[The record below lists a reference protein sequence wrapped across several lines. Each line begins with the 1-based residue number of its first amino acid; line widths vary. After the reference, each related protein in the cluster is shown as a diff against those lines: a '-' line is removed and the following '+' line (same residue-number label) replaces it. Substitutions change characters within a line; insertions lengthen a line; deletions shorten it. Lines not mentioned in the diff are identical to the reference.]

1 MVRQAQKEGQA
12 KAASPEVAR
21 VASSIKKSDAKDF
34 ASTKHKGLPE
44 KKKMNEEGYDHL
56 RDMGKIP
63 PTKGK
68 KDATTMPK
76 SYKRSPEPKKG
87 KSALDI
93 VKANIRKQYGK
104 GAIMGEDVNCDDRKA
119 MAAQHKAV
127 HNKKKDETGGMPAT
141 VTAKNRRGQM
151 QGVDEQSLNEL
162 GPNTMRNYIIGA
174 TKDVAKRASDPESRS
189 GPKYAKKM
197 SRMDGV
203 MKAGDKLAKKAS
215 GDKMGRSYKEE
226 VIPEGTQE
234 SGRSN
239 YGKASVRNMRRF
251 GYGGNNTTKE
261 NRRGEAISKRETEHK
276 ASRGVKGSTQ
286 KREDKMKP
294 VKWSNKNNEDN
305 RTEEV
310 LHEKETALDRAKR
323 NIGRDPKKKTC
334 WDGWRARGTKMKGG
348 KSVPNCVKESDIAS
362 ILARL
367 EKKRISKG
375 GDPEKSPLPSMKKY
389 HADKKKKE
397 VKEGVMGMVKRA
409 AGIKQKPAKK
419 TTGRDAG
426 AIAAKIMRD
435 KEQRKYV
442 SFLPANEE
450 VYTGPKKGDLKGY
463 GSKAFKEYEKNMDP
477 KKRQALKDKATKGM
491 KFTHEAIKYDS
502 KGSSMDYFLGAD
514 PKKTKEYK
522 ALKKKKTQKEGTSYG
537 LYKGSGK
544 PSGAMKK
551 YLDRKA
557 KMLQK
562 KRDSQSDAAKNNPH
576 FDSTV
581 PSPSGRNKYEHV
593 SFKSYFTE
601 GNKTA
606 RMLHKSKT
614 SVTGN
619 ISADR
624 GGDEKKNKESRK
636 GLEKDLKKKGI
647 GYTKGVG
654 KYKYDSGETG
664 TEVSYQTSKPAKM
677 SKRKFGKTMRR
688 LGRKH
693 GQESVVTKDKNKPAR
708 LHDTESKKP
717 GKSINI
723 GKSKPGSNPSG
734 QGETSGNKVRGKS
747 LPKKQNKGAYHYG

>member
-44 KKKMNEEGYDHL
+44 KKKMNEEGYDHY
-56 RDMGKIP
+56 RDNILMKGGDHRSKETKNKSYTP
-63 PTKGK
+63 SKPMKGK
-68 KDATTMPK
+68 TAAQKAA
-76 SYKRSPEPKKG
+76 KG

-104 GAIMGEDVNCDDRKA
+104 GAIMGEDVNCADRKE

-151 QGVDEQSLNEL
+151 QGVDE
-162 GPNTMRNYIIGA
+162 G
-174 TKDVAKRASDPESRS
+174 K
-189 GPKYAKKM
+189 
-197 SRMDGV
+197 
-203 MKAGDKLAKKAS
+203 
-215 GDKMGRSYKEE
+215 
-226 VIPEGTQE
+226 QE
-234 SGRSN
+234 TGRSN
-239 YGKASVRNMRRF
+239 YGKASVRNMRRL
-251 GYGGNNTTKE
+251 GKGGNRDDSAERLVGIN
-261 NRRGEAISKRETEHK
+261 KREAEHK

-323 NIGRDPKKKTC
+323 NIGRDPDKKTC
-334 WDGWRARGTKMKGG
+334 WTGYKAKGTKMKGG

-389 HADKKKKE
+389 HADKKKKVE
-397 VKEGVMGMVKRA
+397 EGVMGMIKRA
-409 AGIKQKPAKK
+409 AGVKAKK

-435 KEQRKYV
+435 KEQKKYV

-450 VYTGPKKGDLKGY
+450 IDRPYTGPDKKDRAVIKKMDNKKFA
-463 GSKAFKEYEKNMDP
+463 SKLADYEKNMDP

-537 LYKGSGK
+537 LYKGTGK

-551 YLDRKA
+551 YLDKKA
-557 KMLQK
+557 KMLTK
-562 KRDSQSDAAKNNPH
+562 KRDAQSDAAKNNPH
-576 FDSTV
+576 FDSTQ

-593 SFKSYFTE
+593 SFKNYFTE
-601 GNKTA
+601 GNNTA

-624 GGDEKKNKESRK
+624 GGDEKKNQASRK

-647 GYTKGVG
+647 GYKKGVG

-664 TEVSYQTSKPAKM
+664 TEVSYQTSKPDKM
-677 SKRKFGKTMRR
+677 SKRRFGKTMRR

-693 GQESVVTKDKNKPAR
+693 GQESVITKDKKKPAR

-723 GKSKPGSNPSG
+723 GKSKGGSNPSG
-734 QGETSGNKVRGKS
+734 MGQTSGDKVRSGK
-747 LPKKQNKGAYHYG
+747 LPNKSKKGAYHYG

>member
-56 RDMGKIP
+56 RDRGMIP

-76 SYKRSPEPKKG
+76 SYKRSPEKKGG

-93 VKANIRKQYGK
+93 VKDRIRKEYGK
-104 GAIMGEDVNCDDRKA
+104 GAIMGEENLEEKKKGLWDNIHAKRKRGEKPAKKGDKDYPETLNVEDVNCDDRKKMVA
-119 MAAQHKAV
+119 DHGALH
-127 HNKKKDETGGMPAT
+127 KKKSDETGGLPRPVA
-141 VTAKNRRGQM
+141 AKNR
-151 QGVDEQSLNEL
+151 V
-162 GPNTMRNYIIGA
+162 A
-174 TKDVAKRASDPESRS
+174 TKQGIDEAK
-189 GPKYAKKM
+189 
-197 SRMDGV
+197 V
-203 MKAGDKLAKKAS
+203 DK
-215 GDKMGRSYKEE
+215 GRSD
-226 VIPEGTQE
+226 
-234 SGRSN
+234 
-239 YGKASVRNMRRF
+239 YGKASIRNYRRMGPGHGDPGMF
-251 GYGGNNTTKE
+251 DPEGKRGKTIDK
-261 NRRGEAISKRETEHK
+261 RREEHK
-276 ASRGVKGSTQ
+276 ARRGVKGAKVPAYKVS
-286 KREDKMKP
+286 E
-294 VKWSNKNNEDN
+294 
-305 RTEEV
+305 
-310 LHEKETALDRAKR
+310 ETALDKAKK
-323 NIGRDPKKKTC
+323 NIGRDPDKKTC
-334 WDGWRARGTKMKGG
+334 WKGYKAVGTKMKGG
-348 KSVPNCVKESDIAS
+348 KSVPDCQ
-362 ILARL
+362 
-367 EKKRISKG
+367 
-375 GDPEKSPLPSMKKY
+375 
-389 HADKKKKE
+389 
-397 VKEGVMGMVKRA
+397 KEGVMGMVKRA

-557 KMLQK
+557 KMLTK
-562 KRDSQSDAAKNNPH
+562 KRNAQSDAAKNNPH
-576 FDSTV
+576 FDSTQ
-581 PSPSGRNKYEHV
+581 PSPSGRNKYEQV
-593 SFKSYFTE
+593 SFKDYFTE
-601 GNKTA
+601 GNNTA

-624 GGDEKKNKESRK
+624 GGDEKKNQASRK

-647 GYTKGVG
+647 GYKKGVG

-664 TEVSYQTSKPAKM
+664 TEVSYQTSKPDKM
-677 SKRKFGKTMRR
+677 SKRRFGKTMRR

-693 GQESVVTKDKNKPAR
+693 GQESVITKDKSKPAR

-723 GKSKPGSNPSG
+723 GKSKGGSNPSG
-734 QGETSGNKVRGKS
+734 MGQTSGDKVRSGK
-747 LPKKQNKGAYHYG
+747 LPN

>member
-56 RDMGKIP
+56 RDMGMIP

-93 VKANIRKQYGK
+93 VKGNIRKKYGK
-104 GAIMGEDVNCDDRKA
+104 GAIMGEENLEEKKKGLWDNIHAKRKRGEKPAKKGDKDYPETLNVEDVNCDDRKKMVA
-119 MAAQHKAV
+119 DHGALH
-127 HNKKKDETGGMPAT
+127 KKKSDETGGLPRPVA
-141 VTAKNRRGQM
+141 AKNR
-151 QGVDEQSLNEL
+151 V
-162 GPNTMRNYIIGA
+162 A
-174 TKDVAKRASDPESRS
+174 TKQGIDEAK
-189 GPKYAKKM
+189 
-197 SRMDGV
+197 V
-203 MKAGDKLAKKAS
+203 DK
-215 GDKMGRSYKEE
+215 GRSD
-226 VIPEGTQE
+226 
-234 SGRSN
+234 
-239 YGKASVRNMRRF
+239 YGKASIRNYRRMGPGHGEPGMF
-251 GYGGNNTTKE
+251 DPEGKRGKTIEK
-261 NRRGEAISKRETEHK
+261 RREEHK
-276 ASRGVKGSTQ
+276 ARRGVKGAKVPAYKVS
-286 KREDKMKP
+286 E
-294 VKWSNKNNEDN
+294 
-305 RTEEV
+305 
-310 LHEKETALDRAKR
+310 ETALDKAKK
-323 NIGRDPKKKTC
+323 NIGRDPDKKTC
-334 WDGWRARGTKMKGG
+334 WTGYKAKGTKMKGG

-435 KEQRKYV
+435 KEQKKYV
-442 SFLPANEE
+442 GFLPANEE
-450 VYTGPKKGDLKGY
+450 IDRPYTGPDKKDRAVIKKMDNKKFAAKL
-463 GSKAFKEYEKNMDP
+463 ADYEKNMDP

-576 FDSTV
+576 FDSTQ
-581 PSPSGRNKYEHV
+581 PSPSGRNKYEQV
-593 SFKSYFTE
+593 SFKDYFTE
-601 GNKTA
+601 GNNTA

-624 GGDEKKNKESRK
+624 GGDEKKNQASRK

-647 GYTKGVG
+647 GYKKGVG

-664 TEVSYQTSKPAKM
+664 TEVSYQTSKPDKM
-677 SKRKFGKTMRR
+677 SKRRFGKTMRR

-693 GQESVVTKDKNKPAR
+693 GQESVITKDKSKPAR

-723 GKSKPGSNPSG
+723 GKSKGGSNPSG
-734 QGETSGNKVRGKS
+734 MGQTSGDKVRSGK
-747 LPKKQNKGAYHYG
+747 LPSKSKKGAYHYG

>member
-174 TKDVAKRASDPESRS
+174 TKDVAKRASDPESHS

-442 SFLPANEE
+442 SFLPANE
-450 VYTGPKKGDLKGY
+450 
-463 GSKAFKEYEKNMDP
+463 
-477 KKRQALKDKATKGM
+477 
-491 KFTHEAIKYDS
+491 AIKYDS

-557 KMLQK
+557 KMLTK
-562 KRDSQSDAAKNNPH
+562 KRNAQSDAAKNNPH
-576 FDSTV
+576 FDSTQ

>member
-56 RDMGKIP
+56 RDRGMIP

-76 SYKRSPEPKKG
+76 SYKRSPEKKGG

-93 VKANIRKQYGK
+93 VKDRIRKEYGK
-104 GAIMGEDVNCDDRKA
+104 GAIMGEENLEEKKKGLWDNIHAKRKRGEKPAKKGDKDYPETLNVEDVNCDDRKKMVA
-119 MAAQHKAV
+119 DHGALH
-127 HNKKKDETGGMPAT
+127 KKKSDETGGLPRPVA
-141 VTAKNRRGQM
+141 AKNR
-151 QGVDEQSLNEL
+151 V
-162 GPNTMRNYIIGA
+162 A
-174 TKDVAKRASDPESRS
+174 TKQGIDEAK
-189 GPKYAKKM
+189 
-197 SRMDGV
+197 V
-203 MKAGDKLAKKAS
+203 DK
-215 GDKMGRSYKEE
+215 GRSD
-226 VIPEGTQE
+226 
-234 SGRSN
+234 
-239 YGKASVRNMRRF
+239 YGKASIRNYRRMGPGHGDPGMF
-251 GYGGNNTTKE
+251 DPEGKRGKTIDK
-261 NRRGEAISKRETEHK
+261 RREEHK
-276 ASRGVKGSTQ
+276 ARRGVKGAKVPAYKVS
-286 KREDKMKP
+286 E
-294 VKWSNKNNEDN
+294 
-305 RTEEV
+305 
-310 LHEKETALDRAKR
+310 ETALDKAKK
-323 NIGRDPKKKTC
+323 NIGRDPDKKTC
-334 WDGWRARGTKMKGG
+334 WKGYKAVGTKMKGG
-348 KSVPNCVKESDIAS
+348 KSVPDCQ
-362 ILARL
+362 
-367 EKKRISKG
+367 
-375 GDPEKSPLPSMKKY
+375 
-389 HADKKKKE
+389 
-397 VKEGVMGMVKRA
+397 KEGVMGMIKRA
-409 AGIKQKPAKK
+409 AGVKAKK

-435 KEQRKYV
+435 KEQKKYV
-442 SFLPANEE
+442 SFLPAN
-450 VYTGPKKGDLKGY
+450 
-463 GSKAFKEYEKNMDP
+463 
-477 KKRQALKDKATKGM
+477 
-491 KFTHEAIKYDS
+491 EAIKYDS

-557 KMLQK
+557 KMLTK
-562 KRDSQSDAAKNNPH
+562 KRNAQSDAAKNNPH
-576 FDSTV
+576 FDSTQ

-593 SFKSYFTE
+593 SFKNYFTE
-601 GNKTA
+601 GNNTA

-624 GGDEKKNKESRK
+624 GGDEKKNQASRK

-647 GYTKGVG
+647 GYKKGVG

-664 TEVSYQTSKPAKM
+664 TEVSYQTSKPDKM
-677 SKRKFGKTMRR
+677 SKRRFGKTMRR

-693 GQESVVTKDKNKPAR
+693 GQESVITKDKSKPAR

-723 GKSKPGSNPSG
+723 GKSKGGSNPSG
-734 QGETSGNKVRGKS
+734 MGQTSGDKVRSGK
-747 LPKKQNKGAYHYG
+747 LPNKSKKGAYHYG

>member
-56 RDMGKIP
+56 RDRGMIP

-76 SYKRSPEPKKG
+76 SYKRSPEKKGG

-93 VKANIRKQYGK
+93 VKDRIRKEYGK
-104 GAIMGEDVNCDDRKA
+104 GAIMGEENLEEKKKGLWDNIHAKRKRGEKPAKKGDKDYPETLNVEDVNCDDRKKMVA
-119 MAAQHKAV
+119 DHGALH
-127 HNKKKDETGGMPAT
+127 KKKSDETGGLPRPVA
-141 VTAKNRRGQM
+141 AKNR
-151 QGVDEQSLNEL
+151 V
-162 GPNTMRNYIIGA
+162 A
-174 TKDVAKRASDPESRS
+174 TKQGIDEAK
-189 GPKYAKKM
+189 
-197 SRMDGV
+197 V
-203 MKAGDKLAKKAS
+203 DK
-215 GDKMGRSYKEE
+215 GRSD
-226 VIPEGTQE
+226 
-234 SGRSN
+234 
-239 YGKASVRNMRRF
+239 YGKASIRNYRRMGPGHGDPGMF
-251 GYGGNNTTKE
+251 DPEGKRGKTIDK
-261 NRRGEAISKRETEHK
+261 RREEHK
-276 ASRGVKGSTQ
+276 ARRGVKGAKVPAYKVS
-286 KREDKMKP
+286 E
-294 VKWSNKNNEDN
+294 
-305 RTEEV
+305 
-310 LHEKETALDRAKR
+310 ETALDKAKK
-323 NIGRDPKKKTC
+323 NIGRDPDKKTC
-334 WDGWRARGTKMKGG
+334 WKGYKAVGTKMKGG
-348 KSVPNCVKESDIAS
+348 KSVPDCQ
-362 ILARL
+362 
-367 EKKRISKG
+367 
-375 GDPEKSPLPSMKKY
+375 
-389 HADKKKKE
+389 
-397 VKEGVMGMVKRA
+397 KEGVMGMIKRA
-409 AGIKQKPAKK
+409 AGVKAKK

-435 KEQRKYV
+435 KEQKKYV
-442 SFLPANEE
+442 GFLPAN
-450 VYTGPKKGDLKGY
+450 
-463 GSKAFKEYEKNMDP
+463 
-477 KKRQALKDKATKGM
+477 
-491 KFTHEAIKYDS
+491 EAIKYDS

-693 GQESVVTKDKNKPAR
+693 GQESVVTKDKSKPAR

>member
-56 RDMGKIP
+56 RDMGKIS

-104 GAIMGEDVNCDDRKA
+104 NAIMGEDVNCDDRKA

-305 RTEEV
+305 RTEAV

-442 SFLPANEE
+442 SFLPAN
-450 VYTGPKKGDLKGY
+450 
-463 GSKAFKEYEKNMDP
+463 
-477 KKRQALKDKATKGM
+477 
-491 KFTHEAIKYDS
+491 EAIKYDS

>member
-1 MVRQAQKEGQA
+1 MPAVSRKQQRFFGMVRQAQKEGQA

-56 RDMGKIP
+56 RDRGMIP

-76 SYKRSPEPKKG
+76 SYKRSPEKKGG

-93 VKANIRKQYGK
+93 VKDRIRKEYGK
-104 GAIMGEDVNCDDRKA
+104 GAIMGEENLEEKKKGLWDNIHAKRKRGERPARKGEKDYPKTLNVEDVNCDDRKKMVA
-119 MAAQHKAV
+119 DHGALH
-127 HNKKKDETGGMPAT
+127 KKKSDETGGLPRPVA
-141 VTAKNRRGQM
+141 AKNRVATK
-151 QGVDEQSLNEL
+151 QGVDE
-162 GPNTMRNYIIGA
+162 
-174 TKDVAKRASDPESRS
+174 
-189 GPKYAKKM
+189 
-197 SRMDGV
+197 
-203 MKAGDKLAKKAS
+203 
-215 GDKMGRSYKEE
+215 E
-226 VIPEGTQE
+226 VITERQKDSDNQRLSLE
-234 SGRSN
+234 RGRSN
-239 YGKASVRNMRRF
+239 YGKASIRNMRAS
-251 GYGGNNTTKE
+251 GKGGNAADPAE
-261 NRRGEAISKRETEHK
+261 RLVAMDARHK
-276 ASRGVKGSTQ
+276 AHKEKRGVK
-286 KREDKMKP
+286 
-294 VKWSNKNNEDN
+294 
-305 RTEEV
+305 
-310 LHEKETALDRAKR
+310 
-323 NIGRDPKKKTC
+323 
-334 WDGWRARGTKMKGG
+334 TKG
-348 KSVPNCVKESDIAS
+348 I
-362 ILARL
+362 
-367 EKKRISKG
+367 
-375 GDPEKSPLPSMKKY
+375 
-389 HADKKKKE
+389 
-397 VKEGVMGMVKRA
+397 KEGVMGMVKRA

-435 KEQRKYV
+435 KEQKKYV
-442 SFLPANEE
+442 GFLPANEE
-450 VYTGPKKGDLKGY
+450 IDRPYTGPDKKDRAVIKKMDNKKFAAKL
-463 GSKAFKEYEKNMDP
+463 ADYEKNMDP

-551 YLDRKA
+551 YLDKRA

-581 PSPSGRNKYEHV
+581 PSPSGRNKYEQV
-593 SFKSYFTE
+593 SFKDYFTE
-601 GNKTA
+601 GNNTA

-624 GGDEKKNKESRK
+624 GSDEKKNQASRK

-647 GYTKGVG
+647 GYKKGVG

-664 TEVSYQTSKPAKM
+664 TEVSYQTSKPDKM
-677 SKRKFGKTMRR
+677 SKRRFGKTMRR

-693 GQESVVTKDKNKPAR
+693 GQESVITKDKDKPAR

-723 GKSKPGSNPSG
+723 GKSKGGSNPSG
-734 QGETSGNKVRGKS
+734 MGQTSGDKVRSGK
-747 LPKKQNKGAYHYG
+747 LPSKSKKGAYHYG

>member
-305 RTEEV
+305 RTEAV
-310 LHEKETALDRAKR
+310 LHEKETKLDRAKR
-323 NIGRDPKKKTC
+323 NIGRDPNKKTC

-442 SFLPANEE
+442 SFLPAN
-450 VYTGPKKGDLKGY
+450 
-463 GSKAFKEYEKNMDP
+463 
-477 KKRQALKDKATKGM
+477 
-491 KFTHEAIKYDS
+491 EAIKYDS

-734 QGETSGNKVRGKS
+734 EGETSGNKVRGKS

>member
-44 KKKMNEEGYDHL
+44 KKKMNEEGYDHY
-56 RDMGKIP
+56 RDNILMKGGDHRSKETKNKSYTP
-63 PTKGK
+63 SKPMKGK
-68 KDATTMPK
+68 TAAQKAA
-76 SYKRSPEPKKG
+76 KG

-104 GAIMGEDVNCDDRKA
+104 GAIMGEEKKGLWDNVHARRKAGKPKRKPGDKNYPETLNVEDVNCDERKKMVA
-119 MAAQHKAV
+119 DHGAL
-127 HNKKKDETGGMPAT
+127 HNKKSDETGGMPRQVA
-141 VTAKNRRGQM
+141 AKNR
-151 QGVDEQSLNEL
+151 V
-162 GPNTMRNYIIGA
+162 A
-174 TKDVAKRASDPESRS
+174 TKQGIDEAK
-189 GPKYAKKM
+189 
-197 SRMDGV
+197 V
-203 MKAGDKLAKKAS
+203 DK
-215 GDKMGRSYKEE
+215 GRSD
-226 VIPEGTQE
+226 
-234 SGRSN
+234 
-239 YGKASVRNMRRF
+239 YGKASIRNYRRMGPGHGDPGMF
-251 GYGGNNTTKE
+251 DPEGKRGKTIEK
-261 NRRGEAISKRETEHK
+261 RRAEHK
-276 ASRGVKGSTQ
+276 ARRGVKGAKVPAYKVS
-286 KREDKMKP
+286 E
-294 VKWSNKNNEDN
+294 
-305 RTEEV
+305 
-310 LHEKETALDRAKR
+310 EKETALDKAKK
-323 NIGRDPKKKTC
+323 NIGRDPDKKTC
-334 WDGWRARGTKMKGG
+334 WTGYKAKGTKMKGG

-442 SFLPANEE
+442 GFLPAN
-450 VYTGPKKGDLKGY
+450 
-463 GSKAFKEYEKNMDP
+463 
-477 KKRQALKDKATKGM
+477 
-491 KFTHEAIKYDS
+491 EAIKYDS

-544 PSGAMKK
+544 PGGAMKK
-551 YLDRKA
+551 FLDKRA

-576 FDSTV
+576 FDSTQ
-581 PSPSGRNKYEHV
+581 PSPSGRNKYEQV
-593 SFKSYFTE
+593 SFKNYFTE
-601 GNKTA
+601 GNNTA

-624 GGDEKKNKESRK
+624 GSDEKKNKESRK

>member
-56 RDMGKIP
+56 RDRGMNP

-76 SYKRSPEPKKG
+76 SYKKSPEPKKG

-151 QGVDEQSLNEL
+151 QGVDE
-162 GPNTMRNYIIGA
+162 
-174 TKDVAKRASDPESRS
+174 AKVDQ
-189 GPKYAKKM
+189 
-197 SRMDGV
+197 
-203 MKAGDKLAKKAS
+203 
-215 GDKMGRSYKEE
+215 GRSD
-226 VIPEGTQE
+226 
-234 SGRSN
+234 
-239 YGKASVRNMRRF
+239 YGKASIRNYRRSGPGHGDPGMF
-251 GYGGNNTTKE
+251 DPEGKRGKTIEK
-261 NRRGEAISKRETEHK
+261 RRAEHK
-276 ASRGVKGSTQ
+276 ARRGVKGA
-286 KREDKMKP
+286 KVPAYKVRE
-294 VKWSNKNNEDN
+294 
-305 RTEEV
+305 
-310 LHEKETALDRAKR
+310 EKETALDRAKR
-323 NIGRDPKKKTC
+323 NIGRDPDKKTC
-334 WDGWRARGTKMKGG
+334 WTGYKAKGTKMKGG

-389 HADKKKKE
+389 HADKKKKVE
-397 VKEGVMGMVKRA
+397 EGVMGMIKRA
-409 AGIKQKPAKK
+409 AGVKAKK

-435 KEQRKYV
+435 KEQKKYV
-442 SFLPANEE
+442 SFLPAN
-450 VYTGPKKGDLKGY
+450 
-463 GSKAFKEYEKNMDP
+463 
-477 KKRQALKDKATKGM
+477 
-491 KFTHEAIKYDS
+491 EAIKYDS

-537 LYKGSGK
+537 LYRGTGK

-551 YLDRKA
+551 YLDKKA
-557 KMLQK
+557 KMLTK
-562 KRDSQSDAAKNNPH
+562 KRDAQSDAAKNNPH
-576 FDSTV
+576 FDSTQ

-593 SFKSYFTE
+593 SFKNYFTE
-601 GNKTA
+601 GNNTA

-624 GGDEKKNKESRK
+624 GGDEKKNQASRK

-647 GYTKGVG
+647 GYKKGVG

-664 TEVSYQTSKPAKM
+664 TEVSYQTSKPDKM
-677 SKRKFGKTMRR
+677 SKRRFGKTMRR

-693 GQESVVTKDKNKPAR
+693 GQESVITKDKSKPAR

-717 GKSINI
+717 GKSVNI
-723 GKSKPGSNPSG
+723 GKSKGGSNPSG
-734 QGETSGNKVRGKS
+734 MGQTSGDKVRSGK
-747 LPKKQNKGAYHYG
+747 LPNKSKKGAYHYG

>member
-56 RDMGKIP
+56 RDRGMIP

-76 SYKRSPEPKKG
+76 SYKKSPEPKKG

-104 GAIMGEDVNCDDRKA
+104 GAIMGEDVNCADRKE

-151 QGVDEQSLNEL
+151 QGVDEAKVDQGRSDY
-162 GPNTMRNYIIGA
+162 GKASIRNY
-174 TKDVAKRASDPESRS
+174 RRS
-189 GPKYAKKM
+189 GPGHDDPGMFDPEGKRGKTIEKRRAEHKARRGVKGAKVPAYK
-197 SRMDGV
+197 
-203 MKAGDKLAKKAS
+203 
-215 GDKMGRSYKEE
+215 KEE
-226 VIPEGTQE
+226 VI
-234 SGRSN
+234 
-239 YGKASVRNMRRF
+239 
-251 GYGGNNTTKE
+251 KE
-261 NRRGEAISKRETEHK
+261 KDGLWDNIH
-276 ASRGVKGSTQ
+276 Q
-286 KREDKMKP
+286 KRERMK
-294 VKWSNKNNEDN
+294 
-305 RTEEV
+305 
-310 LHEKETALDRAKR
+310 
-323 NIGRDPKKKTC
+323 
-334 WDGWRARGTKMKGG
+334 KGSG
-348 KSVPNCVKESDIAS
+348 
-362 ILARL
+362 
-367 EKKRISKG
+367 EKKAKKG
-375 GDPEKSPLPSMKKY
+375 
-389 HADKKKKE
+389 DKDYPKTLN
-397 VKEGVMGMVKRA
+397 VEGIMGMVKRA
-409 AGIKQKPAKK
+409 AKVKAKK

-435 KEQRKYV
+435 KEQKKYV
-442 SFLPANEE
+442 SFLPANE
-450 VYTGPKKGDLKGY
+450 G
-463 GSKAFKEYEKNMDP
+463 
-477 KKRQALKDKATKGM
+477 
-491 KFTHEAIKYDS
+491 IKYDS

-522 ALKKKKTQKEGTSYG
+522 ALKKKTKKEEYACSSDSPIKVTKKKKKKEVEEGTSYG
-537 LYKGSGK
+537 LYKGTGK
-544 PSGAMKK
+544 ASGAMKK
-551 YLDRKA
+551 YLDKKA
-557 KMLQK
+557 KMLTK
-562 KRDSQSDAAKNNPH
+562 KREAQSDAAKNNPH
-576 FDSTV
+576 FDSTQ

-601 GNKTA
+601 GNNTA

-624 GGDEKKNKESRK
+624 GGDEKKNQASRK

-647 GYTKGVG
+647 GYKKGVG

-664 TEVSYQTSKPAKM
+664 TEVSYQTSKPDKM
-677 SKRKFGKTMRR
+677 SKRRFGKTMRR

-693 GQESVVTKDKNKPAR
+693 GQESVITKDKSKPAR

-717 GKSINI
+717 GKSVNI
-723 GKSKPGSNPSG
+723 GKSKGGSNPSG
-734 QGETSGNKVRGKS
+734 MGQTSGDKVRSGK
-747 LPKKQNKGAYHYG
+747 LPNKSKKGAYHYG

>member
-1 MVRQAQKEGQA
+1 MVRAFQKGDSTQAP
-12 KAASPEVAR
+12 SSEVAR

-56 RDMGKIP
+56 RDMGMIP

-76 SYKRSPEPKKG
+76 SYKRSPEKKGG

-93 VKANIRKQYGK
+93 VKGNIRKKYGK
-104 GAIMGEDVNCDDRKA
+104 GAIMGEENLEEKKKGLWDNIHAKRKRGEKPAKKGDKDYPETLNVEDVNCDDRKKMVA
-119 MAAQHKAV
+119 DHGALH
-127 HNKKKDETGGMPAT
+127 KKKSDETGGLPRPVA
-141 VTAKNRRGQM
+141 AKNRVATK
-151 QGVDEQSLNEL
+151 QGVDE
-162 GPNTMRNYIIGA
+162 
-174 TKDVAKRASDPESRS
+174 
-189 GPKYAKKM
+189 
-197 SRMDGV
+197 
-203 MKAGDKLAKKAS
+203 
-215 GDKMGRSYKEE
+215 E
-226 VIPEGTQE
+226 VITERQKDSDNQRLSLE
-234 SGRSN
+234 RGRSN
-239 YGKASVRNMRRF
+239 YGKASIRNMRAS
-251 GYGGNNTTKE
+251 GKGGNAADPAE
-261 NRRGEAISKRETEHK
+261 RLVAMDARHK
-276 ASRGVKGSTQ
+276 AHKEKRGVKTKG
-286 KREDKMKP
+286 MK
-294 VKWSNKNNEDN
+294 E
-305 RTEEV
+305 
-310 LHEKETALDRAKR
+310 ETALDKAKK
-323 NIGRDPKKKTC
+323 NIGRDPDKKTC
-334 WDGWRARGTKMKGG
+334 WKGYKAVGTKMKGG
-348 KSVPNCVKESDIAS
+348 KSVPDCQ
-362 ILARL
+362 
-367 EKKRISKG
+367 
-375 GDPEKSPLPSMKKY
+375 
-389 HADKKKKE
+389 
-397 VKEGVMGMVKRA
+397 KEGVMGMVKRA

-442 SFLPANEE
+442 GFLPANEE
-450 VYTGPKKGDLKGY
+450 IDRPYTGPDKKDRAVIKKMDNKKFAAKL
-463 GSKAFKEYEKNMDP
+463 ADYEKNMDP

-576 FDSTV
+576 FDSTQ
-581 PSPSGRNKYEHV
+581 PSPSGRNKYEQV
-593 SFKSYFTE
+593 SFKDYFTE
-601 GNKTA
+601 GNNTA

-624 GGDEKKNKESRK
+624 GSDEKKNQASRK

-647 GYTKGVG
+647 GYKKGVG

-664 TEVSYQTSKPAKM
+664 TEVSYQTSKPDKM
-677 SKRKFGKTMRR
+677 SKRRFGKTMRR

-693 GQESVVTKDKNKPAR
+693 GQESVITKDKSKPAR

-723 GKSKPGSNPSG
+723 GKSKGGSNPSG
-734 QGETSGNKVRGKS
+734 MGQTSGDKVRSGK
-747 LPKKQNKGAYHYG
+747 LPSKSKKGAYHYG

>member
-174 TKDVAKRASDPESRS
+174 TKDVAKRASDPESHS

-215 GDKMGRSYKEE
+215 GDKMGKSYKEE

-261 NRRGEAISKRETEHK
+261 NRRGEEISKRETEHK

-305 RTEEV
+305 RTEAV
-310 LHEKETALDRAKR
+310 LHEKETKLDRAKR
-323 NIGRDPKKKTC
+323 NIGRDPNKKTC

-409 AGIKQKPAKK
+409 TGIKQKPAKK

-442 SFLPANEE
+442 SFLPANE
-450 VYTGPKKGDLKGY
+450 G
-463 GSKAFKEYEKNMDP
+463 
-477 KKRQALKDKATKGM
+477 
-491 KFTHEAIKYDS
+491 IKYDS

-537 LYKGSGK
+537 LYKGTGK

-551 YLDRKA
+551 YLDKKA
-557 KMLQK
+557 KMLTK
-562 KRDSQSDAAKNNPH
+562 KRDAQSDAAKNNPH
-576 FDSTV
+576 FDSTQ

-593 SFKSYFTE
+593 SFKNYFTE
-601 GNKTA
+601 GNNTA

-624 GGDEKKNKESRK
+624 GGDEKKNQASRK

-647 GYTKGVG
+647 GYKKGVG

-664 TEVSYQTSKPAKM
+664 TEVSYQTSKPDKM
-677 SKRKFGKTMRR
+677 SKRRFGKTMRR

-693 GQESVVTKDKNKPAR
+693 GQESVITKDKKKPAR

-723 GKSKPGSNPSG
+723 GKSKGGSNPSG
-734 QGETSGNKVRGKS
+734 MGQTSGDKVRSGK
-747 LPKKQNKGAYHYG
+747 LPNKSKKGAYHYG

>member
-44 KKKMNEEGYDHL
+44 KKKMNKEGYDHL

-174 TKDVAKRASDPESRS
+174 TKDVAKRASDPESHS

-442 SFLPANEE
+442 SFLPANE
-450 VYTGPKKGDLKGY
+450 
-463 GSKAFKEYEKNMDP
+463 
-477 KKRQALKDKATKGM
+477 
-491 KFTHEAIKYDS
+491 AIKYDS

-537 LYKGSGK
+537 LYKGTGK

-551 YLDRKA
+551 YLDKKA
-557 KMLQK
+557 KMLTK
-562 KRDSQSDAAKNNPH
+562 KRDAQSDAAKNNPH
-576 FDSTV
+576 FDSTQ

-593 SFKSYFTE
+593 SFKNYFTE
-601 GNKTA
+601 GNNTA

-693 GQESVVTKDKNKPAR
+693 GQESVVTKDKSKPAR

>member
-44 KKKMNEEGYDHL
+44 KKKMNEEGYDHY
-56 RDMGKIP
+56 RDNILMKGGDHRSKETKNKP
-63 PTKGK
+63 YTPSKPVKGK
-68 KDATTMPK
+68 TAAQKAA
-76 SYKRSPEPKKG
+76 KG

-104 GAIMGEDVNCDDRKA
+104 GAIMGEDVNCADRKE

-127 HNKKKDETGGMPAT
+127 HNKKKDETGGYGST

-151 QGVDEQSLNEL
+151 QGVDE
-162 GPNTMRNYIIGA
+162 G
-174 TKDVAKRASDPESRS
+174 K
-189 GPKYAKKM
+189 
-197 SRMDGV
+197 
-203 MKAGDKLAKKAS
+203 
-215 GDKMGRSYKEE
+215 
-226 VIPEGTQE
+226 QE
-234 SGRSN
+234 TGRSN
-239 YGKASVRNMRRF
+239 YGKASVRNMRAF
-251 GYGGNNTTKE
+251 GKGGNRDDAAERLVGIN
-261 NRRGEAISKRETEHK
+261 KREAEHK

-286 KREDKMKP
+286 KRENKMKP

-310 LHEKETALDRAKR
+310 LHELS
-323 NIGRDPKKKTC
+323 KKTLANYTRKSATDLAKHSIEFGSKPNPTSSKKLNKRHMGIMKAASKMSMEEEKDGL
-334 WDGWRARGTKMKGG
+334 WDNIRQKKARMKAGSG
-348 KSVPNCVKESDIAS
+348 
-362 ILARL
+362 
-367 EKKRISKG
+367 EKKAKP
-375 GDPEKSPLPSMKKY
+375 GDKDYPKTLN
-389 HADKKKKE
+389 
-397 VKEGVMGMVKRA
+397 VEGIMGMVKRA
-409 AGIKQKPAKK
+409 AGVKAKK

-435 KEQRKYV
+435 KENKKYV
-442 SFLPANEE
+442 NFLPANEE
-450 VYTGPKKGDLKGY
+450 IDRPYTGPDKKDRAVIKKMDNKDFAK
-463 GSKAFKEYEKNMDP
+463 KAAEYEKNMSP
-477 KKRQALKDKATKGM
+477 EKRQALKDKATKGM
-491 KFTHEAIKYDS
+491 KFTHE
-502 KGSSMDYFLGAD
+502 
-514 PKKTKEYK
+514 
-522 ALKKKKTQKEGTSYG
+522 GTSYG
-537 LYKGSGK
+537 LYKGDGK
-544 PSGAMKK
+544 ASGAMKK
-551 YLDRKA
+551 YLDKKA
-557 KMLQK
+557 KMLTK
-562 KRDSQSDAAKNNPH
+562 KREAQSDAAKNNPH
-576 FDSTV
+576 FDSTQ

-614 SVTGN
+614 QVTGN
-619 ISADR
+619 VSADR

-717 GKSINI
+717 GKSMNI

-747 LPKKQNKGAYHYG
+747 LPKKQNKGAYHYGK

>member
-104 GAIMGEDVNCDDRKA
+104 GAIMGEDVNCADRKE

-151 QGVDEQSLNEL
+151 QGVDE
-162 GPNTMRNYIIGA
+162 
-174 TKDVAKRASDPESRS
+174 AKVDQ
-189 GPKYAKKM
+189 
-197 SRMDGV
+197 
-203 MKAGDKLAKKAS
+203 
-215 GDKMGRSYKEE
+215 GRSD
-226 VIPEGTQE
+226 
-234 SGRSN
+234 
-239 YGKASVRNMRRF
+239 YGKASIRNYRRSGPGHGDPGMF
-251 GYGGNNTTKE
+251 DPEGKRGKTIEK
-261 NRRGEAISKRETEHK
+261 RRAEHK
-276 ASRGVKGSTQ
+276 ARRGVKGAKVPAYKVS
-286 KREDKMKP
+286 E
-294 VKWSNKNNEDN
+294 
-305 RTEEV
+305 
-310 LHEKETALDRAKR
+310 EKETALDRAKR
-323 NIGRDPKKKTC
+323 NIGRDPDKKTC
-334 WDGWRARGTKMKGG
+334 WTGYKAKGTKMKGG

-389 HADKKKKE
+389 HADKKKKVE
-397 VKEGVMGMVKRA
+397 EGVMGMMKRA
-409 AGIKQKPAKK
+409 VGVKAKK

-435 KEQRKYV
+435 KEQKKYV
-442 SFLPANEE
+442 SFLPANE
-450 VYTGPKKGDLKGY
+450 G
-463 GSKAFKEYEKNMDP
+463 
-477 KKRQALKDKATKGM
+477 
-491 KFTHEAIKYDS
+491 IKYDS

-557 KMLQK
+557 KMLTK
-562 KRDSQSDAAKNNPH
+562 KRNAQSDAAKNNPH
-576 FDSTV
+576 FDSTQ
-581 PSPSGRNKYEHV
+581 PSPSGRNKYEQV
-593 SFKSYFTE
+593 SFKDYFTE
-601 GNKTA
+601 GNNTA

-624 GGDEKKNKESRK
+624 GGDEKKHQASRK

-647 GYTKGVG
+647 GYKKGVG

-664 TEVSYQTSKPAKM
+664 TEVSYQTSKPDKM
-677 SKRKFGKTMRR
+677 SKRRFGKTMRR

-693 GQESVVTKDKNKPAR
+693 VQESVITKDKSKPAR

-723 GKSKPGSNPSG
+723 GKSKGGSNPSG
-734 QGETSGNKVRGKS
+734 MGQTSGDKVRSGK
-747 LPKKQNKGAYHYG
+747 LPNKSKKGAYHYGK

>member
-56 RDMGKIP
+56 RDRGMIP

-76 SYKRSPEPKKG
+76 SYKKSPEPKKG

-104 GAIMGEDVNCDDRKA
+104 GAIMGEDVNCADRKE

-151 QGVDEQSLNEL
+151 QGVDE
-162 GPNTMRNYIIGA
+162 
-174 TKDVAKRASDPESRS
+174 AKVDQ
-189 GPKYAKKM
+189 
-197 SRMDGV
+197 
-203 MKAGDKLAKKAS
+203 
-215 GDKMGRSYKEE
+215 GRSD
-226 VIPEGTQE
+226 
-234 SGRSN
+234 
-239 YGKASVRNMRRF
+239 YGKASIRNYRRSGPGHDDPGMF
-251 GYGGNNTTKE
+251 DPEGKRGKTIEK
-261 NRRGEAISKRETEHK
+261 RRAEHK
-276 ASRGVKGSTQ
+276 ARRGVKGAKVPAYKTEARLLETPKFEKGKSDKEKSKRRNQRDGLDDEGKASTGNYEHDVT
-286 KREDKMKP
+286 RLHPAEADDLRYMDHEDKRG
-294 VKWSNKNNEDN
+294 VKKKKGVKE
-305 RTEEV
+305 
-310 LHEKETALDRAKR
+310 ETALDRAKR
-323 NIGRDPKKKTC
+323 NIGRDPNKKTC
-334 WDGWRARGTKMKGG
+334 WTGYKAKGTKMKGG

-389 HADKKKKE
+389 HADKKKKVE
-397 VKEGVMGMVKRA
+397 EGVMGMMKRA
-409 AGIKQKPAKK
+409 VGVKAKK

-435 KEQRKYV
+435 KEQKKYV
-442 SFLPANEE
+442 SFLPANE
-450 VYTGPKKGDLKGY
+450 G
-463 GSKAFKEYEKNMDP
+463 
-477 KKRQALKDKATKGM
+477 
-491 KFTHEAIKYDS
+491 IKYDS

-551 YLDRKA
+551 YLDKKA
-557 KMLQK
+557 KMLTK
-562 KRDSQSDAAKNNPH
+562 KRDAQSDAAKNNPH
-576 FDSTV
+576 FDSTQ

-593 SFKSYFTE
+593 SFKNYFTE
-601 GNKTA
+601 GNNTA

-624 GGDEKKNKESRK
+624 GGDEKKNQASRK

-647 GYTKGVG
+647 GYKKGVG

-664 TEVSYQTSKPAKM
+664 TEVSYQTSKPDKM
-677 SKRKFGKTMRR
+677 SKRRFGKTMRR

-693 GQESVVTKDKNKPAR
+693 GQESVITKDKSKPAR

-723 GKSKPGSNPSG
+723 GKSKGGSNPSG
-734 QGETSGNKVRGKS
+734 MGQTSGDKVRSGK
-747 LPKKQNKGAYHYG
+747 LPTKSKKGAYHYG

>member
-44 KKKMNEEGYDHL
+44 KKKMNEEGYDHY
-56 RDMGKIP
+56 RDNILMKGGDHRSKETKNRSYTP
-63 PTKGK
+63 SKPVKGK
-68 KDATTMPK
+68 TAAQKAA
-76 SYKRSPEPKKG
+76 KG

-104 GAIMGEDVNCDDRKA
+104 GAIMGEDVNCADRKE

-151 QGVDEQSLNEL
+151 QGVDE
-162 GPNTMRNYIIGA
+162 G
-174 TKDVAKRASDPESRS
+174 K
-189 GPKYAKKM
+189 
-197 SRMDGV
+197 
-203 MKAGDKLAKKAS
+203 
-215 GDKMGRSYKEE
+215 
-226 VIPEGTQE
+226 QE
-234 SGRSN
+234 TGRSN
-239 YGKASVRNMRRF
+239 YGKASVRNMRRL
-251 GYGGNNTTKE
+251 GKGGNRDDSAERLVGIN
-261 NRRGEAISKRETEHK
+261 KREAEHK

-323 NIGRDPKKKTC
+323 NIGRDPDKKTC
-334 WDGWRARGTKMKGG
+334 WTGYKAKGTKMKGG

-389 HADKKKKE
+389 HADKKKKVE
-397 VKEGVMGMVKRA
+397 EGVMGMIKRA
-409 AGIKQKPAKK
+409 AGVKAKK

-435 KEQRKYV
+435 KEQKKYV

-450 VYTGPKKGDLKGY
+450 IDRPYTGPDKKDRAVIKKMDNKKFA
-463 GSKAFKEYEKNMDP
+463 SKLADYEKNMDP

-491 KFTHEAIKYDS
+491 KFTHEGIKYDS

-537 LYKGSGK
+537 LYKGTGK

-551 YLDRKA
+551 YLDKKA
-557 KMLQK
+557 KMLTK
-562 KRDSQSDAAKNNPH
+562 KRDAQSDAAKNNPH
-576 FDSTV
+576 FDSTQ

-593 SFKSYFTE
+593 SFKNYFTE
-601 GNKTA
+601 GNNTA

-624 GGDEKKNKESRK
+624 GGDEKKNQASRK

-647 GYTKGVG
+647 GYKKGVG

-664 TEVSYQTSKPAKM
+664 TEVSYQTSKPDKM
-677 SKRKFGKTMRR
+677 SKRRFGKTMRR

-693 GQESVVTKDKNKPAR
+693 GQESVITKDKSKPAR

-723 GKSKPGSNPSG
+723 GKSKGGSNPSG
-734 QGETSGNKVRGKS
+734 MGQTSGDKVRSGK
-747 LPKKQNKGAYHYG
+747 LPSKSKKGAYHYG

>member
-76 SYKRSPEPKKG
+76 SYKKSPEPKKG

-93 VKANIRKQYGK
+93 VKANIRKKYGK
-104 GAIMGEDVNCDDRKA
+104 GAIMGEDVNCADRKE

-151 QGVDEQSLNEL
+151 QGVDE
-162 GPNTMRNYIIGA
+162 
-174 TKDVAKRASDPESRS
+174 AKVDQ
-189 GPKYAKKM
+189 
-197 SRMDGV
+197 
-203 MKAGDKLAKKAS
+203 
-215 GDKMGRSYKEE
+215 GRSD
-226 VIPEGTQE
+226 
-234 SGRSN
+234 
-239 YGKASVRNMRRF
+239 YGKASIRNYRRSGPGHDDPGMF
-251 GYGGNNTTKE
+251 DPEGKRGKTIEK
-261 NRRGEAISKRETEHK
+261 RRAEHK
-276 ASRGVKGSTQ
+276 ARRGVKGAKVPAYKVS
-286 KREDKMKP
+286 E
-294 VKWSNKNNEDN
+294 
-305 RTEEV
+305 
-310 LHEKETALDRAKR
+310 EKETALDRAKR
-323 NIGRDPKKKTC
+323 NIGRDPDKKTC
-334 WDGWRARGTKMKGG
+334 WTGYKAKGTKMKGG

-389 HADKKKKE
+389 HADKKKKVE
-397 VKEGVMGMVKRA
+397 EGVMGMMKRA
-409 AGIKQKPAKK
+409 VGVKAKK

-435 KEQRKYV
+435 KEQKKYV
-442 SFLPANEE
+442 GFLPAN
-450 VYTGPKKGDLKGY
+450 
-463 GSKAFKEYEKNMDP
+463 
-477 KKRQALKDKATKGM
+477 
-491 KFTHEAIKYDS
+491 EAIKYDS

-537 LYKGSGK
+537 LYRGTGK

-551 YLDRKA
+551 YLDKKA
-557 KMLQK
+557 KMLTK
-562 KRDSQSDAAKNNPH
+562 KRDAQSDAAKNNPH
-576 FDSTV
+576 FDSTQ
-581 PSPSGRNKYEHV
+581 PSPSGRNKYEQV
-593 SFKSYFTE
+593 SFKDYFTE
-601 GNKTA
+601 GNNTA

-693 GQESVVTKDKNKPAR
+693 GQESVVTKDKSKPAR
-708 LHDTESKKP
+708 LHDTETKKP